1 MNRHALV
8 TGGTSGIGE
17 GIARH
22 LAANGWRVTVTGL
35 TSAEAAAFAPDP
47 AIAAVALDVT
57 DDAAVASL
65 IAKTATLDGLVN
77 CAGTIQRAGA
87 EFTVEGFRRTIE
99 VNLVGTMRM
108 CLAAKP
114 LLAAAKGAIVN
125 TASMLSYFGSP
136 FVPGYSASK
145 GGVVQLTKS
154 LAGAWATEGIRVNAI
169 APGWIDTALTKALV
183 EDPARSAAILART
196 PMDRWGKPADLGGAV
211 AFLLSADAKFVTG
224 TTLPVDGGYSSI

>member
-1 MNRHALV
+1 MKRHVLV

-35 TSAEAAAFAPDP
+35 TPAEAAAFAPDP
-47 AIAAVALDVT
+47 AISATALDVT
-57 DDAAVASL
+57 DDAAVAAL
-65 IAKTATLDGLVN
+65 FAKTDALGGLVN

-108 CLAAKP
+108 CLAARP
-114 LLAAAKGAIVN
+114 LLAASKGAIVN

-145 GGVVQLTKS
+145 GGIVQLTKS
-154 LAGAWATEGIRVNAI
+154 LAAAWAADGIRVNAI
-169 APGWIDTALTKALV
+169 APGWIDTALTKPLV
-183 EDPARSAAILART
+183 EDPARSAAILGRT
-196 PMDRWGKPADLGGAV
+196 PMDRWGKPEDLGGAV
-211 AFLLSADAKFVTG
+211 AFLLSDGAKFVTG

>member
-1 MNRHALV
+1 MKRHVLV

-22 LAANGWRVTVTGL
+22 LAADGWRVTVTGL
-35 TSAEAAAFAPDP
+35 TPDEAAAFAPDP
-47 AIAAVALDVT
+47 AISARSLDVT
-57 DDAAVASL
+57 DDAAVAAL
-65 IAKTATLDGLVN
+65 FAGIPALDGLVN

-108 CLAAKP
+108 CLAAKA
-114 LLAAAKGAIVN
+114 LLSASGGAIVN

-154 LAGAWATEGIRVNAI
+154 LAGAWAAEGIRVNAI
-169 APGWIDTALTKALV
+169 APGWIDTALTKPLV
-183 EDPARSAAILART
+183 DDPARSAAILART

-211 AFLLSADAKFVTG
+211 AFLLSDAAKFVTG

>member
-1 MNRHALV
+1 MSRHALV

-22 LAANGWRVTVTGL
+22 LAAKGWRVTVTGL
-35 TSAEAAAFAPDP
+35 TQAEAAAFAPDP
-47 AIAAVALDVT
+47 AITAVALNVT
-57 DDAAVASL
+57 DDAAVTAL
-65 IAKTATLDGLVN
+65 IAKITTLDGLVN

-87 EFTVEGFRRTIE
+87 EFTVEGFKRTID

-108 CLAAKP
+108 CVAAKP
-114 LLAAAKGAIVN
+114 LLAAAKGSIVN

-154 LAGAWATEGIRVNAI
+154 LAGAWAAEGIRVNAI

-183 EDPARSAAILART
+183 EDPARSATILSRT
-196 PMDRWGKPADLGGAV
+196 PMDRWGKPDDLGGAV
-211 AFLLSADAKFVTG
+211 AFLLSADAKFITG

>member
-1 MNRHALV
+1 MTRHALV

-22 LAANGWRVTVTGL
+22 LAGLGWRVTVTGL
-35 TSAEAAAFAPDP
+35 TEREAAAFYPDP
-47 AIAAVALDVT
+47 RISARPLDVT
-57 DDAAVASL
+57 DDASVKAFVADL
-65 IAKTATLDGLVN
+65 ETLDGLVN

-87 EFTVEGFRRTIE
+87 EFEIDGFRRTIE

-108 CLAAKP
+108 CLAVKP

-125 TASMLSYFGSP
+125 TASMLSIFGSP

-154 LAGAWATEGIRVNAI
+154 LAAAWAAEGIRVNAI
-169 APGWIDTALTKALV
+169 APGWIDTALTKPLV
-183 EDPARSAAILART
+183 EDSARSAGILGRT
-196 PMDRWGKPADLGGAV
+196 PMGRWGKPGDLGGAV
-211 AFLLSADAKFVTG
+211 AFLLSPDAAFVTG
-224 TTLPVDGGYSSI
+224 ATLPVDGGYASI